1 MSLRR
6 RDFITLL
13 GGAAATW
20 PLMARAQQADRV
32 RRVGVHLR
40 GDEND
45 PERQSWLASL
55 RGGLRDLGWD
65 EGRNIRIDV
74 RGAPLQAGT
83 NQAFAAE
90 LVSLNPDLIVASGPG
105 AVIAV
110 QQVNR
115 TIPIVFAAISDPVGL
130 GIVENL
136 ARPGGNVTGFTLF
149 EYSAAGKLLEA
160 VKEFAPSIT
169 RAALLMSS
177 TNPAAPGHWRA
188 LESAA
193 RSLGVQPISALI
205 SEDDPSEI
213 ERIINTFA
221 GQPNGALIAPPDLTV
236 ISHRELIATLAA
248 RHRMPAAYGSRV
260 LALSGGLMSYGPDL
274 ADNYRRAASYV
285 DRILK
290 GEKPAN
296 LPVQQ
301 PTKFDFVLNLKT
313 ARALGFDVP
322 AATLLRATEVIE

>member
-1 MSLRR
+1 MRR

-13 GGAAATW
+13 GGAAAAW
-20 PLMARAQQADRV
+20 PLTARAQQERM
-32 RRVGVHLR
+32 RRIGVLIP
-40 GDEND
+40 GEEND

-55 RGGLRDLGWD
+55 RGGLRDLGWE

-74 RGAPLQAGT
+74 RGAPRQAGT

-105 AVIAV
+105 TTIAAH
-110 QQVNR
+110 QVNR
-115 TIPIVFAAISDPVGL
+115 TIPIVFAGISDPVGL

-149 EYSAAGKLLEA
+149 DYSAAGKLLEA

-177 TNPAAPGHWRA
+177 TNAAAPGHWRA

-205 SEDDPSEI
+205 SGDPGEI
-213 ERIINTFA
+213 ERIITAFA

-290 GEKPAN
+290 GDKPAN

>member
-1 MSLRR
+1 MIRR
-6 RDFITLL
+6 RDLITLL
-13 GGAAATW
+13 GGAAAAW
-20 PLMARAQQADRV
+20 PLAARAQQGERV
-32 RRVGVHLR
+32 RRIGVLIP
-40 GDEND
+40 GEEND

-55 RGGLRDLGWD
+55 RESLRDLGWD

-74 RGAPLQAGT
+74 RGAPRQART

-105 AVIAV
+105 TTIAV

-115 TIPIVFAAISDPVGL
+115 TIPIIFAGISDPVGL

-149 EYSAAGKLLEA
+149 DYSVAGKLLEA

-169 RAALLMSS
+169 RAALLMGS
-177 TNPAAPGHWRA
+177 TNAAAPGHWRA
-188 LESAA
+188 LESAT

-205 SEDDPSEI
+205 SGDPGEI
-213 ERIINTFA
+213 ERIITTFA

-248 RHRMPAAYGSRV
+248 RYRMPAAYGSRV

-285 DRILK
+285 DRVLK